1 MKDDMCVIKLGS
13 YKAHFSAYMPKLR
26 GTQEFCE
33 SFPEIGEAI
42 IAVDF
47 VSRELRDQRIQFE
60 VVKDFTGKGAKAT
73 GKDLFGEHLAE
84 YTKAIIHQDVGS
96 FRKSGTLNFPV
107 NLEEKGWYIGVMRII
122 SDDNSVIAESV
133 FPFEVEPSTI
143 WRYFVLLS
151 FVVVLV
157 GGLFVVVGY
166 KK

>member
-13 YKAHFSAYMPKLR
+13 YKAHFSAYMPKSR

-33 SFPEIGEAI
+33 SFPETGEAI

-47 VSRELRDQRIQFE
+47 VSRELRNQRIQFE

-84 YTKAIIHQDVGS
+84 YTKAIIHQDIGS
-96 FRKSGTLNFPV
+96 FRKSGTLNFP
-107 NLEEKGWYIGVMRII
+107 LSLSEKGWYIGVMRII